1 MLLPKL
7 KVLFLCSGNSCRS
20 QMAEGWARK
29 LRSDRIE
36 AYSAGAE
43 PAGVHPLA
51 LQVMSESGVDISRQ
65 RSKHVDELSGTD
77 FDLVVTLC
85 DSARE
90 HCLIPPSATRV
101 RHVGFDDPPKLAR
114 NARSEEEA
122 LGVYRRVRD
131 EIRQFVKRLG
141 EPEKES
147 VR

>member
-20 QMAEGWARK
+20 QMAEGWARQ
-29 LRSDRIE
+29 LRSDRVE
-36 AYSAGAE
+36 AYSAGVE

-90 HCLIPPSATRV
+90 HCPIPRSATRV

-114 NARSEEEA
+114 NARSE
-122 LGVYRRVRD
+122 
-131 EIRQFVKRLG
+131 
-141 EPEKES
+141 
-147 VR
+147 

>member
-20 QMAEGWARK
+20 QMAEGWARQ
-29 LRSDRIE
+29 LRSDRVE
-36 AYSAGAE
+36 AYSAGVE

-90 HCLIPPSATRV
+90 HCPIPPSAPRV

>member
-20 QMAEGWARK
+20 QMAEGWARQ
-29 LRSDRIE
+29 LRSDRVE
-36 AYSAGAE
+36 AYSAGVE

-90 HCLIPPSATRV
+90 HCPIPPSATRV

>member
-20 QMAEGWARK
+20 QMAEGWARQ
-29 LRSDRIE
+29 LRSDRVE
-36 AYSAGAE
+36 AYSAGVE

-90 HCLIPPSATRV
+90 HCPIPPSATRV

-147 VR
+147 VQ

>member
-90 HCLIPPSATRV
+90 HCPIPPSATRV

>member
-20 QMAEGWARK
+20 QMAEGWARQ
-29 LRSDRIE
+29 LRSDRVE
-36 AYSAGAE
+36 AYSAGVE

-90 HCLIPPSATRV
+90 HCPVPPSATRV